1 MNNKHTMVLL
11 VLAVALV
18 AAAYY
23 YSSSDE
29 AALRDSAP
37 AFRTVSE
44 GVTSSTVQRI
54 DILSPAAPAVAMVK
68 RDAVWYT
75 DPAKDQKA
83 DQALVSGLFG
93 AVEKPLQGQV
103 VSTNP
108 ESFAG
113 YEVTETSGTRLKFSG
128 QDGKVITD
136 LLVGKAGPGFSTT
149 FVMKPGAD
157 EVVEAEASL
166 SYLVNRPEGWRD
178 MNVFD
183 LRSDAITAV
192 KSEGTSATWALQ
204 MDGGKW
210 LMTEPF
216 AREGDADKVQALLSG
231 LATLKATKYVETSMT
246 ASLES
251 FGLDKPAQT
260 VEISY
265 TVSKGDAPT
274 TVTRKLFIGSPAPG
288 DQMGHYARN
297 DEKGE
302 VFVMPQ
308 FNVNQLLSKPEE
320 LSVMPPMVSDEATT
334 ESVVM
339 EDTSE
344 TTASVEVTTQTE
356 SAAEP
361 TSR

>member
-29 AALRDSAP
+29 AAVRASAP
-37 AFRTVSE
+37 AFRTVSD

-54 DILSPAAPAVAMVK
+54 DIAPAGAPAVAIVK
-68 RDAVWYT
+68 RDAIWYT

-93 AVEKPLQGQV
+93 AVEKRLEGQV

-108 ESFAG
+108 DSFAG
-113 YEVTETSGTRLKFSG
+113 YEVTETSATRLKFMSE
-128 QDGKVITD
+128 DGKAVAD

-192 KSEGTSATWALQ
+192 KSEGTSATWALK
-204 MDGGKW
+204 MEAGKW

-216 AREGDADKVQALLSG
+216 AREGDADKVQSLMSG
-231 LATLKATKYVETSMT
+231 LATLKATKYLDMEKV
-246 ASLES
+246 ASLAS
-251 FGLDKPAQT
+251 FGLDKPTQT

-265 TVSKGDAPT
+265 TVSQGDAPT
-274 TVTRKLFIGSPAPG
+274 TVTRKLFIGSAAPG

-297 DEKGE
+297 DDKGE

-308 FNVNQLLSKPEE
+308 FNVNQVISKPEE
-320 LSVMPPMVSDEATT
+320 LSVMPPVVSDEATT
-334 ESVVM
+334 ESV
-339 EDTSE
+339 
-344 TTASVEVTTQTE
+344 AAEVTMTT
-356 SAAEP
+356 
-361 TSR
+361 TTM

>member
-29 AALRDSAP
+29 AAVRASAP

-54 DILSPAAPAVAMVK
+54 DIAPAGAPAVAIVK
-68 RDAVWYT
+68 RDAIWYT

-93 AVEKPLQGQV
+93 AVEKRLEGQV

-108 ESFAG
+108 DSFAG
-113 YEVTETSGTRLKFSG
+113 YEVTETSGTRLKFTG
-128 QDGKVITD
+128 EDGKSVAD

-192 KSEGTSATWALQ
+192 KSEGTSATWALK
-204 MDGGKW
+204 MEAGKW

-216 AREGDADKVQALLSG
+216 AREGDADKVQSLMSG
-231 LATLKATKYVETSMT
+231 LATLKATKYLDMEKV
-246 ASLES
+246 ASLAS
-251 FGLDKPAQT
+251 FGLDKPTQT

-265 TVSKGDAPT
+265 TVSQGDAPT
-274 TVTRKLFIGSPAPG
+274 TVTRKLFIGSAAPG

-297 DEKGE
+297 DDKGE

-308 FNVNQLLSKPEE
+308 FNVNQVISKPEE
-320 LSVMPPMVSDEATT
+320 LSVMPPVVSDEATT
-334 ESVVM
+334 ESV
-339 EDTSE
+339 
-344 TTASVEVTTQTE
+344 AAEVTMTT
-356 SAAEP
+356 
-361 TSR
+361 TTM